1 MALGYVTS
9 LRNAR
14 LDCISSGTTGVG
26 ASGKFRVYNGTKP
39 TPVGAAIGGAVML
52 AEMTL
57 NATFAPAASGG
68 VLTLN
73 SITAGV
79 AAASGTPTWARFWKS
94 DGTTAVVDM
103 TAGVGSGDLNFN
115 AAIVS
120 GGNVACSSAVITD
133 GTP

>member
-1 MALGYVTS
+1 MALSYVVT

-14 LDCISSGTTGVG
+14 LDQISSGTAGVG
-26 ASGKFRVYNGTKP
+26 ASGKFRVYSGTKP
-39 TPVGAAIGGAVML
+39 ATGAAIGGATML

-57 NATFAPAASGG
+57 NATFAPAATGG

-73 SITAGV
+73 AITSGTAV
-79 AAASGTPTWARFWKS
+79 ASGTPTWARMWKS
-94 DGTTAVVDM
+94 DGTTAIVDM

-120 GGNVACSSAVITD
+120 GGTVACSSAVITD

>member
-1 MALGYVTS
+1 MALSYIPS

-26 ASGKFRVYNGTKP
+26 GSGRFRVYSGTKP
-39 TPVGAAIGGAVML
+39 ATGAAIGAATLL

-57 NATFAPAASGG
+57 NATFAPAATGG

-73 SITAGV
+73 AITSGTAV
-79 AAASGTPTWARFWKS
+79 ASGTPTWARFWKS

-103 TAGVGSGDLNFN
+103 TSGVGSGDLNFN
-115 AAIVS
+115 AAIVT
-120 GGNVACSSAVITD
+120 GGTVACSSAVITD